1 MGLFLPMVSHGA
13 SGRDECSVDRV
24 EQRLVSPTSVTIA
37 WSYQCPEEKLKQFK
51 FYAWHLEYS
60 ACNDKTKPRQAG
72 ANLSGD
78 PSKRFEGPT
87 GEGGGGGVRR
97 GQVRRRRGEG
107 IPAAK
112 GADTIFSDGG
122 G

>member
-1 MGLFLPMVSHGA
+1 MEARQVHFSQLSLLSSFYLLPHP
-13 SGRDECSVDRV
+13 
-24 EQRLVSPTSVTIA
+24 QTLTT
-37 WSYQCPEEKLKQFK
+37 
-51 FYAWHLEYS
+51 
-60 ACNDKTKPRQAG
+60 KTRQAG